1 MLPWCLNSGSWCT
14 QWVGVYPEGAVGDV
28 DFPPGDDNG
37 VFNGLGGNV
46 NTEVGAVS
54 IVRDLDIDWET
65 LRILET
71 KENIV
76 VLGITDGI

>member
-1 MLPWCLNSGSWCT
+1 M
-14 QWVGVYPEGAVGDV
+14 
-28 DFPPGDDNG
+28 
-37 VFNGLGGNV
+37 FNGLGGNV

>member
-1 MLPWCLNSGSWCT
+1 M
-14 QWVGVYPEGAVGDV
+14 
-28 DFPPGDDNG
+28 
-37 VFNGLGGNV
+37 FNGLRGNV